1 MFFISKFCSK
11 CGYKNK
17 DNAQFCKKCGNHFD
31 SVKSNNIETK
41 TENKPKKN
49 NNVLIIAIA
58 IIVCVAI
65 IASAF
70 VLLNTDIIGTNDST
84 ALENNSSDVNNIDSS
99 NTNETKKSWK
109 LIDTYTGAGTGV
121 ETHNLPE
128 GKLKIKAYAFPL
140 KNYGTNYMHVTIPQ
154 EKDISLEWDSHSAVA
169 SKSKATSFDSDGSN
183 AFTIDYEE
191 LDNWE
196 VDVYQYS

>member
-1 MFFISKFCSK
+1 MSKFCSK
-11 CGYKNK
+11 CGFENK
-17 DNAQFCKKCGNHFD
+17 DDAQFCKKCGSPLNKAQTKRE
-31 SVKSNNIETK
+31 VKS
-41 TENKPKKN
+41 KN

-58 IIVCVAI
+58 VIVCVAI

-70 VLLNTDIIGTNDST
+70 VLLNGDFMDTNESPT
-84 ALENNSSDVNNIDSS
+84 LEKNSSDVNNVDSD

-109 LIDTYTGAGTGV
+109 LIDTYMGAGTGV

-128 GKLKIKAYAFPL
+128 GKLKVKVYAFPL
-140 KNYGTNYMHVTIPQ
+140 KNYGTNYMHVNIPQ
-154 EKDISLEWDSHSAVA
+154 EKAISLEWDSHSAVE
-169 SKSKATSFDSDGSN
+169 SKSKTTSFDSDGSS